1 MRKHLNRVTGAW
13 KRNSRQR
20 RRVNVSYD
28 PNMVTALQQD
38 TWMSKE
44 RFKKTSIKEKK
55 KQITWR
61 RRRRLGM
68 TVARITLAASR
79 LNKIGKMQSAGCRLC
94 RRAREAQSEST
105 DSLSVETYSP
115 INSAGCEGMARQLR
129 LPNTPSSG
137 TCMTAC
143 MLHKSQKASS
153 SLSHLTKK
161 VSRACCRPVATR
173 KLS

>member
-1 MRKHLNRVTGAW
+1 MIRRRSAREEVRKHLNRVTGAW

-20 RRVNVSYD
+20 RRVTVSYD

-38 TWMSKE
+38 TWMSEE
-44 RFKKTSIKEKK
+44 RLKKTSIKEKEK
-55 KQITWR
+55 PNTWR
-61 RRRRLGM
+61 RKRRLGM

-79 LNKIGKMQSAGCRLC
+79 LNNLGMMQSAGCRLC

-129 LPNTPSSG
+129 LPTTPSGG
-137 TCMTAC
+137 TCMTLC
-143 MLHKSQKASS
+143 TLHKSQKASS
-153 SLSHLTKK
+153 SLSYLTRK
-161 VSRACCRPVATR
+161 VS
-173 KLS
+173 